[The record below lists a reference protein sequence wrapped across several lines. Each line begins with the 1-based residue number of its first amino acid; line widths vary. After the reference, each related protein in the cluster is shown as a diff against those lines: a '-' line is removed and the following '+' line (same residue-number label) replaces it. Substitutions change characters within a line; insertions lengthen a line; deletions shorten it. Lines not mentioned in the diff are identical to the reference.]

1 MNGVDYDRDAKQFRL
16 KLITINQ
23 IVRNLILLFL
33 SLYIYTYTCFFYD
46 DAHVNSKGKKKGG
59 NFLIFTAVALSAS
72 ETATKVVGKRLR
84 KGRDSV
90 TGRSVPLFPVVRHSN
105 RVHNARGATTLPN

>member
-33 SLYIYTYTCFFYD
+33 SFYIYTYTCFFYD
-46 DAHVNSKGKKKGG
+46 DAHVNSKKKKEEREEKRRKLF
-59 NFLIFTAVALSAS
+59 NFYGRRLVSERNCHESCWEAVEEGTGQRNGTVRAS
-72 ETATKVVGKRLR
+72 
-84 KGRDSV
+84 
-90 TGRSVPLFPVVRHSN
+90 FPSRPSQ
-105 RVHNARGATTLPN
+105 

>member
-33 SLYIYTYTCFFYD
+33 SLYIYI
-46 DAHVNSKGKKKGG
+46 H
-59 NFLIFTAVALSAS
+59 IHAS
-72 ETATKVVGKRLR
+72 STMMRT
-84 KGRDSV
+84 
-90 TGRSVPLFPVVRHSN
+90 
-105 RVHNARGATTLPN
+105 